1 MAKETRAAV
10 RKHVEVETYV
20 SHGISVMVEID
31 YDAGNIS
38 LLQGRGKAKNWV
50 FAGRGPEY
58 MDGWRNIL
66 HAMEYAIGEAEKKLV
81 KAIAVQDSEEA
92 RRDMKLARAIHSR
105 D

>member
-1 MAKETRAAV
+1 MAKETHAAV

-31 YDAGNIS
+31 YDAGKIS

-81 KAIAVQDSEEA
+81 KALAVRERDEA
-92 RRDMKLARAIHSR
+92 RRDVQLVRAIHR
-105 D
+105 HD